1 MLGGDVPGQVSKLR
15 QQLAGDIVVIG
26 SIKLVRTLMEHD
38 LVGEL
43 RLKIFPVVL
52 GTGERLFGEAS
63 DKTPGRLVQART
75 LGGGLA
81 YLTYER
87 VGVASYSSGTP

>member
-1 MLGGDVPGQVSKLR
+1 MWLVTTLVEGVDGCLEFGGALSWSGR
-15 QQLAGDIVVIG
+15 
-26 SIKLVRTLMEHD
+26 
-38 LVGEL
+38 
-43 RLKIFPVVL
+43 
-52 GTGERLFGEAS
+52 RLFGEAS